1 MSHDDCKDFRTN
13 TWSPTKKVYF
23 SKQRSEL
30 LLTDEINLLLSSG
43 CCVELASMQGNPQ
56 TGSWK
61 LLLAESGMLG
71 FGIQNSNP
79 ESHERLEMES
89 KFHRQGIQ
97 NPVSGIRRH
106 SSDSRIQAI
115 KDCLGLALWRNVDPT
130 YNKVKCQLFFLSLFS
145 SFYSFLFIYQ
155 LLLLTGVA

>member
-1 MSHDDCKDFRTN
+1 
-13 TWSPTKKVYF
+13 
-23 SKQRSEL
+23 
-30 LLTDEINLLLSSG
+30 
-43 CCVELASMQGNPQ
+43 
-56 TGSWK
+56 
-61 LLLAESGMLG
+61 MLG

-106 SSDSRIQAI
+106 SADSRIQAI

-130 YNKVKCQLFFLSLFS
+130 YNKVKCQLYFLSLFS
-145 SFYSFLFIYQ
+145 SFYSFLFLYP
-155 LLLLTGVA
+155 LLLLTGIVQILFEKVISEFSQKKNWSTRNYNGRGTIVSLEQLTTCLKLRTNRSVKLIGINLNCMERSACSA